1 MKYIKLGKT
10 DIEVSKICLGCMGF
24 GDDSMYKWSLCPK
37 DTKEIVAYA
46 YDKGINFFDTANQ
59 YSNGTSEE
67 YLGKAIKDLGIRR
80 DDVVIA
86 SKVFFNEGGLSKEAI
101 KREIDQSLLRLG
113 TDYLDLYLIH
123 RFDYNVSI
131 EETMEALNDLVKS
144 GKVRVLGSSSILAYQ
159 MLMYQNLA
167 KEKGYTRF
175 EVMENHYNLLYRE
188 EEREMIP
195 LCKELDVSLI
205 PYSPLAAGHLARIN
219 WDSDS
224 IRSLSDD
231 VAKRRYDAS
240 EDVDKLIVER
250 VAELAKKR
258 NIKMSEVALSWLYKK
273 GVASPIIGASKT
285 KYIDDAINALN
296 VELSDEE
303 VSYLEELYVP
313 HSLKGPIIKKN

>member
-1 MKYIKLGKT
+1 
-10 DIEVSKICLGCMGF
+10 
-24 GDDSMYKWSLCPK
+24 
-37 DTKEIVAYA
+37 
-46 YDKGINFFDTANQ
+46 
-59 YSNGTSEE
+59 
-67 YLGKAIKDLGIRR
+67 
-80 DDVVIA
+80 
-86 SKVFFNEGGLSKEAI
+86 
-101 KREIDQSLLRLG
+101 
-113 TDYLDLYLIH
+113 
-123 RFDYNVSI
+123 
-131 EETMEALNDLVKS
+131 MEALNDLVKS
-144 GKVRVLGSSSILAYQ
+144 GKVRALGSSSILAYQ

-167 KEKGYTRF
+167 KEKGYARF

-231 VAKRRYDAS
+231 VAKRRYGAS

-313 HSLKGPIIKKN
+313 HPLKGPIIKKN

>member
-1 MKYIKLGKT
+1 M
-10 DIEVSKICLGCMGF
+10 
-24 GDDSMYKWSLCPK
+24 
-37 DTKEIVAYA
+37 
-46 YDKGINFFDTANQ
+46 
-59 YSNGTSEE
+59 
-67 YLGKAIKDLGIRR
+67 GKAIKDLGIRR
-80 DDVVIA
+80 EDVVIA

-123 RFDYNVSI
+123 RFDYNVPI
-131 EETMEALNDLVKS
+131 EETMDALNDLVKS
-144 GKVRVLGSSSILAYQ
+144 GKVRALGSSSILAYQ
-159 MLMYQNLA
+159 LLQYQNLA
-167 KEKGYTRF
+167 KEKGHARF

-188 EEREMIP
+188 EERGMIP
-195 LCKELDVSLI
+195 LCKEIDVSLI

-231 VAKRRYDAS
+231 VAKRRYGAS

-296 VELSDEE
+296 VDLSDEE

-313 HSLKGPIIKKN
+313 HPLKRPIIKKN

>member
-1 MKYIKLGKT
+1 MRYIKLGKT

-24 GDDSMYKWSLCPK
+24 GDDSMYKWSLGPK

-67 YLGKAIKDLGIRR
+67 YLGKAIKELDIRR
-80 DDVVIA
+80 EDVIIA

-123 RFDYNVSI
+123 RFDYNVPI
-131 EETMEALNDLVKS
+131 EETMDALNDLVKS
-144 GKVRVLGSSSILAYQ
+144 GKVRALGSSSILAYQ
-159 MLMYQNLA
+159 MLMYQNFA
-167 KEKGYTRF
+167 KEKGYARF

-205 PYSPLAAGHLARIN
+205 PYSPLAAGHLARSN
-219 WDSDS
+219 WD
-224 IRSLSDD
+224 
-231 VAKRRYDAS
+231 RRYGAS
-240 EDVDKLIVER
+240 KDVDKLIVER

-313 HSLKGPIIKKN
+313 HPLKGPIIKKN